1 MNSNQLDLNFV
12 QLSLMQTAYFYR
24 FQFGN
29 DWRKDS
35 AGRLQ
40 ELFKNIQK
48 IIKPKVC
55 IEAGAHEANFS
66 ISVKKLLPHTSV
78 YAFEAD
84 PTNYEHFKKEK
95 GQDFDTLGV
104 NYLNLAIG
112 DKTGILDIHR
122 HKDIKIAGNNSLKV
136 RKQGG
141 EKYEAVSIPIVSL
154 DDFFGSNE
162 FSTDDFSIWIDTE
175 GCAYKVLQGAEKQF
189 LDRTLSLFVEVEDKG
204 FWLGQKQS
212 DKVFQILLSKS
223 FIPLF
228 YWLAIGSFLR
238 LTSTL
243 FRKKYC

>member
-1 MNSNQLDLNFV
+1 
-12 QLSLMQTAYFYR
+12 
-24 FQFGN
+24 
-29 DWRKDS
+29 
-35 AGRLQ
+35 
-40 ELFKNIQK
+40 
-48 IIKPKVC
+48 
-55 IEAGAHEANFS
+55 
-66 ISVKKLLPHTSV
+66 
-78 YAFEAD
+78 
-84 PTNYEHFKKEK
+84 
-95 GQDFDTLGV
+95 LGV

-122 HKDIKIAGNNSLKV
+122 HKDIKIAGNNSLRV

-175 GCAYKVLQGAEKQF
+175 GCAYEVLQGAEKQF

-223 FIPLF
+223 FIPIARDF
-228 YWLAIGSFLR
+228 EYVNQYNVIFLHPR
-238 LTSTL
+238 AFLNSQIQILLQDFFSTL
-243 FRKKYC
+243 GQVEKN